1 MHAKSRFSTQGIRSC
16 ARLRLQLCA
25 AALLCGLFAAPG
37 LADRGPTPPLSS
49 AAAPA
54 VSTAPQIEQRKGV
67 LILSGTQYG
76 LPAADILIAAAVA
89 TLQEKGFSINDLY
102 VEYLDLVRYDDPRW
116 RATVADLLRDKLENA
131 RLGVVIAA
139 NQAALEFLADEGHDL
154 IPPGT
159 PLLTVFSQPQ
169 RVAWHGERLPSID
182 VTTQGDVDRTLR
194 YGLELFPQTRR
205 VFLVAGADDRQ
216 SPLHDMV
223 EALGVLPGAL
233 EVEDSRALSYDE
245 MLQRVATLPPDTLVL
260 LGSYFNDRS
269 GRSFIP
275 VEVAT
280 EVARRAN
287 APVLGLYE
295 VHVRRG
301 LVGGSI
307 VKLATAGERTGEIAA
322 ELLSGARRIDTT
334 GDEAIL
340 TAQPMFDWKQL
351 ERWGADPA
359 KLPAGTEFLNRP
371 RTLWADYRDTVIA
384 AGAAFLLL
392 SGLLLALLV
401 QNRRRRQVE
410 MTLRESEERLRR
422 AQEYAHVGVWD
433 WDLERGSIHWSAEA
447 ARLFGLAS
455 DTVIT
460 GDEWRAHVAADDLA
474 RIDAR
479 TAESIARDESYEV
492 EFPVRLDTGGMR
504 WLLAKGRAQY
514 DAGGRPVRILG
525 VNFDIT
531 ERKRAELALLEYRQ
545 QLEEKVAER
554 TAALSATMAQVS
566 ASEERYKYALEAT
579 RDGIWDWDLKSG
591 KVQLNSAYKIM
602 LGYAPD
608 ELGDYDG
615 SEWLASLHPEERER
629 VAETVRDRL
638 ATEGSYEIEFRLR
651 CKDGRYKWI
660 LSRGKVVERDADN
673 QPVRAVGTH
682 IDLSARKTMEIELS
696 QAKEAAEA
704 ADIAKSAFL
713 ANMSHE
719 IRTPMNAIIG
729 MTHLLLCTS
738 LTPQQRD
745 QARKI
750 QSSSQHLLG
759 IINDILDFSKIE
771 ANKMSLERVEFDLGQ
786 VLRNTLDLFADEA
799 ADKGLDLVLEPAPE
813 VPHSLVGDPLRLGQV
828 LINFVSNAVKFTE
841 CGSVR
846 IRTLLQSDLGDAL
859 MLRFE
864 VSDTGIG
871 MTEEQ
876 QAQLFRRFQQADSST
891 TRQYGGTGLGL
902 AISRRLAE
910 LMGGEVGVRS
920 APAQGSTFWF
930 TARLGRGSG
939 QPARTEPC
947 ETAAGRPSLRGRRVL
962 LVEDNKINQQVG
974 LALLQKLGLEV
985 DLAGNGEAALARV
998 QQQHYDAVLM
1008 DMQMPIM
1015 DGLEATRRIRALPGL
1030 DKMPIIAM
1038 TANAMT
1044 EDRQRCLDAGM
1055 NDHVAKPIVPATL
1068 SNVLET
1074 WLPKNMSPAAGPG
1087 GGARSGSSAA
1097 TATLT
1102 ELPVSLHA
1110 VEGLDAS
1117 AGLRLAMRKP
1127 ALYLTLL
1134 SRFVDDQGDFR
1145 TAIRTSLARGDVETA
1160 TLQAHTL
1167 RGVAAQIGAHA
1178 LSEIAGHLE
1187 RALKQGATSVQVE
1200 ERVDEAGDHLDR
1212 LIAAILPHL
1221 PTVHPEP
1228 DATPVVRR

>member
-1 MHAKSRFSTQGIRSC
+1 MNAKSRFSTQGIRSR
-16 ARLRLQLCA
+16 ATPRVRLCA
-25 AALLCGLFAAPG
+25 AALLCGVFATPG
-37 LADRGPTPPLSS
+37 LADRGPAAALSG

-54 VSTAPQIEQRKGV
+54 VSAAPRVEQRKGV

-102 VEYLDLVRYDDPRW
+102 VEYLDLVRYGDPRW
-116 RATVADLLRDKLENA
+116 RATDTGLLRDKLENA

-139 NQAALEFLADEGHDL
+139 NQAALQFLADEGHDL

-169 RVAWHGERLPSID
+169 RITWRGERLPSID

-194 YGLELFPQTRR
+194 YGLELFPRTRR
-205 VFLVAGADDRQ
+205 VFLVVGADDRQ
-216 SPLHDMV
+216 SPLHEMV
-223 EALGVLPGAL
+223 EAIGALPGAL

-245 MLQRVATLPPDTLVL
+245 MLHRVATLPPDTLVL

-351 ERWGADPA
+351 ERWGADPG

-433 WDLERGSIHWSAEA
+433 WDLERGSIHCSAEA

-455 DTVIT
+455 DAVIT
-460 GDEWRAHVAADDLA
+460 GDEWRARVAADDLA

-479 TAESIARDESYEV
+479 TAEAIARDESYEV
-492 EFPVRLDTGGMR
+492 ELPVRLDTGGVR

-579 RDGIWDWDLKSG
+579 RDGIWDWDLQSG
-591 KVQLNSAYKIM
+591 EVQLNSAYRVM

-608 ELGDYDG
+608 ELGDYDA
-615 SEWLASLHPEERER
+615 SQWLAALHPEERER
-629 VAETVRDRL
+629 IAETVRDKL
-638 ATEGSYEIEFRLR
+638 ATEGSYEIEFRQR

-660 LSRGKVVERDADN
+660 LSRGKVVARDADD

-729 MTHLLLCTS
+729 MTHLLLGTA

-750 QSSSQHLLG
+750 HSSSQHLLG

-786 VLRNTLDLFADEA
+786 VLRNALDLFAHEA
-799 ADKGLDLVLEPAPE
+799 ADKGVELILELAPE
-813 VPHSLVGDPLRLGQV
+813 VPLSLVGDPLRLGQV
-828 LINFVSNAVKFTE
+828 LINFANNAVKFTE
-841 CGSVR
+841 QGSIR
-846 IRTLLQSDLGDAL
+846 IRALLQSERGDAL

-871 MTEEQ
+871 LAPEQ
-876 QAQLFRRFQQADSST
+876 QARLFQSFQQADSST
-891 TRQYGGTGLGL
+891 TRKYGGTGLGL
-902 AISRRLAE
+902 AICRRLAE

-920 APAQGSTFWF
+920 APGRGSTFWF
-930 TARLGRGSG
+930 TARLERGRG
-939 QPARTEPC
+939 QTLRTEPVASLAD
-947 ETAAGRPSLRGRRVL
+947 TSALRGRRAL
-962 LVEDNKINQQVG
+962 LAEDNKINQQVG
-974 LALLQKLGLEV
+974 LALLNKLGLEV
-985 DLAGNGEAALARV
+985 DLAADGALALERV
-998 QQQHYDAVLM
+998 RQQHYDIVLM
-1008 DMQMPIM
+1008 DMQMPVM
-1015 DGLEATRRIRALPGL
+1015 DGLEATRRIRALPGQ
-1030 DKMPIIAM
+1030 DRMPIIAM
-1038 TANAMT
+1038 TANAMA
-1044 EDRQRCLDAGM
+1044 EDRQRCLAAGM
-1055 NDHVAKPIVPATL
+1055 NDHIAKPIVPASLARTL
-1068 SNVLET
+1068 AT
-1074 WLPKNMSPAAGPG
+1074 WLPANLAPAAD
-1087 GGARSGSSAA
+1087 
-1097 TATLT
+1097 TASDPRPA
-1102 ELPVSLHA
+1102 PV
-1110 VEGLDAS
+1110 DTAS
-1117 AGLRLAMRKP
+1117 ATP
-1127 ALYLTLL
+1127 P
-1134 SRFVDDQGDFR
+1134 
-1145 TAIRTSLARGDVETA
+1145 
-1160 TLQAHTL
+1160 
-1167 RGVAAQIGAHA
+1167 
-1178 LSEIAGHLE
+1178 
-1187 RALKQGATSVQVE
+1187 
-1200 ERVDEAGDHLDR
+1200 
-1212 LIAAILPHL
+1212 LP
-1221 PTVHPEP
+1221 
-1228 DATPVVRR
+1228 